1 MVKKKYQSKRIS
13 LKDKYKVKRRVAE
26 KHRKDRK
33 TSKRNAKLGIV
44 DHKALLK
51 KKDPG
56 IPNSWPFK
64 KELLND
70 IAKQKELEAQRKLD
84 AKQNKKTDSSSSTP
98 KDLQELMNDSL
109 EKVEKFHQGVSN
121 KSTTTTS
128 KEKNNLGQQSRRA
141 FLRDLKKVIESSDVI
156 LQILDC
162 RDPMSTRL
170 LNKVEETIVSH
181 FNKRLVLVL
190 NKVDLVPKDVVKK
203 WLTYLRQ
210 YYPTIA
216 VRASTSSSSS
226 GGSAIGR
233 SKGDSAMENST
244 NAIGMEG
251 LLQLLKNYARIS
263 PKESTKTCITVGV
276 IGYPN
281 VGKSS
286 LLNSLKRVRAVGVS
300 PRPGFTTSIQEV
312 VLDKNIRLLDS
323 PGVVL
328 DDSSSKSN
336 SNEDSSSHV
345 LLRNCIDID
354 SMEDPIPAIQ
364 SLLSR
369 CDYNSLLMTYS
380 IPAFPKDNYEMF
392 LAMIAKK
399 YNKVLKGGIP
409 DKMNAART
417 VLRHWNTGKIPFFTL
432 PPTTQE
438 KTVPSKENVSIVS
451 QFDKEME
458 IDFMKSL
465 QNDNQ
470 HTVVDALD
478 CVQFQSLQPRKN
490 GSDNNDGLVNMLVND
505 DVMDEDDGEDDNDNN
520 DDSDD
525 SMEDDEEEEALSSRR
540 LEQAEDFDF
549 KDL

>member
-1 MVKKKYQSKRIS
+1 MVKKKYTSKRIR
-13 LKDKYKVKRRVAE
+13 LKDKYKVQRRVVE

-33 TSKRNAKLGIV
+33 TAKRNAKLGII

-64 KELLND
+64 QELLQD
-70 IAKQKELEAQRKLD
+70 IEKQKELEAQKKIE
-84 AKQNKKTDSSSSTP
+84 AKNKP
-98 KDLQELMNDSL
+98 KNLQELMDNSL
-109 EKVEKFHQGVSN
+109 EKVEQFENRQGIASA
-121 KSTTTTS
+121 SS
-128 KEKNNLGQQSRRA
+128 GIKEKSNNNLGQQSRRA

-162 RDPMSTRL
+162 RDPISTRL
-170 LNKVEETIVSH
+170 SNKVEETIVSH

-190 NKVDLVPKDVVKK
+190 NKVDLVPKDIVKK

-216 VRASTSSSSS
+216 VRAGISSSN
-226 GGSAIGR
+226 GQVIGR
-233 SKGDSAMENST
+233 SKGDAALENSS

-251 LLQLLKNYARIS
+251 LVQLLKNYARIS
-263 PKESTKTCITVGV
+263 PKESVKTCITVGV

-328 DDSSSKSN
+328 DSDESK
-336 SNEDSSSHV
+336 DGTSSHV
-345 LLRNCIDID
+345 LLRNCIDIE
-354 SMEDPIPAIQ
+354 SMEDPIPAVQ

-369 CDYNSLLMTYS
+369 CDYNSLLLTYA

-417 VLRHWNTGKIPFFTL
+417 VLRHWNTGKIPFYTL
-432 PPTTQE
+432 PPAIE
-438 KTVPSKENVSIVS
+438 NTVPINKESVAIVS

-458 IDFMKSL
+458 LDFMKSI
-465 QNDNQ
+465 QGQ
-470 HTVVDALD
+470 DALD
-478 CVQFQSLQPRKN
+478 CVQFQSSDERK
-490 GSDNNDGLVNMLVND
+490 GNDGSGLATMLVSD
-505 DVMDEDDGEDDNDNN
+505 DIMDEEKDEEEEDAQEEEADDS
-520 DDSDD
+520 DSDD
-525 SMEDDEEEEALSSRR
+525 SMEDEVLNSRR

-549 KDL
+549 QDL

>member
-1 MVKKKYQSKRIS
+1 MVKKKYTSKRIR
-13 LKDKYKVKRRVAE
+13 LKDKYKVQRRVVE

-33 TSKRNAKLGIV
+33 TAKRNAKLGII

-64 KELLND
+64 QELLQD
-70 IAKQKELEAQRKLD
+70 IERQKELEEQKKL
-84 AKQNKKTDSSSSTP
+84 QKKP
-98 KDLQELMNDSL
+98 KDLKELMKDSL
-109 EKVEKFHQGVSN
+109 EKVEQFENRVGVV
-121 KSTTTTS
+121 
-128 KEKNNLGQQSRRA
+128 KEQKDKMLGQQSRRA
-141 FLRDLKKVIESSDVI
+141 FLKDLKKVIESSDVI

-162 RDPMSTRL
+162 RDPISTRL
-170 LNKVEETIVSH
+170 SNKVEETIVSH

-190 NKVDLVPKDVVKK
+190 NKVDLVPKQVVKQ

-216 VRASTSSSSS
+216 VRAGISSSNGQS
-226 GGSAIGR
+226 IGR
-233 SKGDSAMENST
+233 AKGDAALENSN

-251 LLQLLKNYARIS
+251 LVQLLKNYARIS
-263 PKESTKTCITVGV
+263 PKDSTKTCITVGV

-328 DDSSSKSN
+328 DH
-336 SNEDSSSHV
+336 NESQESV
-345 LLRNCIDID
+345 LLRNCIDIE

-369 CDYNSLLMTYS
+369 CDYNSLLMTYA
-380 IPAFPKDNYEMF
+380 IPAFPQDNYEMF
-392 LAMIAKK
+392 LSMIAKK

-417 VLRHWNTGKIPFFTL
+417 VLRHWNTGKIPFYTL
-432 PPTTQE
+432 PPAIE
-438 KTVPSKENVSIVS
+438 SVPVNKENVAIVS
-451 QFDKEME
+451 QFDREME
-458 IDFMKSL
+458 LDFMSK
-465 QNDNQ
+465 ND
-470 HTVVDALD
+470 VDALD
-478 CVQFQSLQPRKN
+478 CVKVQSEGRKE
-490 GSDNNDGLVNMLVND
+490 DDGLVTMLVT
-505 DVMDEDDGEDDNDNN
+505 DVMEEEEEVVQDGKDDS
-520 DDSDD
+520 DSDD
-525 SMEDDEEEEALSSRR
+525 SMEEEEVDSRR

-549 KDL
+549 QDL

>member
-1 MVKKKYQSKRIS
+1 MVKKKYTSKRIK
-13 LKDKYKVKRRVAE
+13 LKDKYKVQRRVVE

-33 TSKRNAKLGIV
+33 TAKRNTKLGVI

-64 KELLND
+64 QELLQD
-70 IAKQKELEAQRKLD
+70 IERQKGIDAQKKLEAKN
-84 AKQNKKTDSSSSTP
+84 AKNKP
-98 KDLQELMNDSL
+98 KNLQELMENSL
-109 EKVEKFHQGVSN
+109 EKVENFETRQGSATPNV
-121 KSTTTTS
+121 
-128 KEKNNLGQQSRRA
+128 KEKGVNLGQQSRRA

-162 RDPMSTRL
+162 RDPISTRL
-170 LNKVEETIVSH
+170 SNKVEETIVSH

-190 NKVDLVPKDVVKK
+190 NKVDLVPKEVVQK

-216 VRASTSSSSS
+216 VRAGISSRN
-226 GGSAIGR
+226 GQAIGR
-233 SKGDSAMENST
+233 SKGDAALENSN

-286 LLNSLKRVRAVGVS
+286 LLNSLKRTRAVGVS
-300 PRPGFTTSIQEV
+300 SRPGYTTSIQEV

-328 DDSSSKSN
+328 DSEESKDGTSS
-336 SNEDSSSHV
+336 DV
-345 LLRNCIDID
+345 LLRNCIDIE
-354 SMEDPIPAIQ
+354 SMEDPIPAVQ

-369 CDYNSLLMTYS
+369 CDYNSLLMTYA

-417 VLRHWNTGKIPFFTL
+417 VLRHWNTGKIPFYTL
-432 PPTTQE
+432 PPSIENTAPT
-438 KTVPSKENVSIVS
+438 KENVSIVS
-451 QFDKEME
+451 KFDKEME
-458 IDFMKSL
+458 LDFMKSIEG
-465 QNDNQ
+465 QNNQ
-470 HTVVDALD
+470 DIDALD
-478 CVQFQSLQPRKN
+478 CVQFK
-490 GSDNNDGLVNMLVND
+490 SDGMKMNDGSGLAKMLVSD
-505 DVMDEDDGEDDNDNN
+505 DIMEDEEEEEAQEDAAEDS
-520 DDSDD
+520 DSDD
-525 SMEDDEEEEALSSRR
+525 SMEEEVSNSRR
-540 LEQAEDFDF
+540 LEQADDFDF